1 MRENLP
7 VVAIVGQTNVGKSS
21 LSNAIAGFNRS
32 IVARESGTT
41 RDSVFVV
48 AEHKKSKFW
57 LADTAGLKKAADEF
71 EQSIQD
77 QILDAA
83 SSADITLVLVE
94 AGSVIDNE
102 DEQVARIVRQVQPD
116 QERKILVI
124 NKSDKIK
131 TEEYE
136 TEKKRWRRLGIEN
149 IVFTS
154 AIHKTGVAEMLDKV
168 VNAIPKKMKHD
179 PSDLKIA
186 FLGRPNVGKSSM
198 FNSLAERQQAVV
210 ADVAG
215 TTRDINS
222 VRVKYHNKLIE
233 LLDTAGIRRPG
244 KIEKG
249 LEQFSVLRTLR
260 AIEMADICVVLID
273 SEELLTSLDQKIIG
287 MVKDGNRGL
296 IVAVSKWDKYGAA
309 QESAEE
315 EAVNSE
321 NEEASSDGGPEKAT
335 ISIDSS
341 KIEALEEVEEG
352 DDDSDGKTSFSHTH
366 VLNKLTQQLDF
377 TPWAPVVFTSAV
389 DGKNLTK
396 IFELATE
403 IQKERSKRISTPQIN
418 NWLANTL
425 RKHEVPSSKGRLM
438 PKIQYAVQESGTDYP
453 SFKLFGNHVRKIHW
467 SYKRYLET
475 SLRREFG
482 FNGTPLEIWFIQ
494 KEVRG
499 QKKKTTYKD
508 KIANKRR

>member
-1 MRENLP
+1 M
-7 VVAIVGQTNVGKSS
+7 
-21 LSNAIAGFNRS
+21 
-32 IVARESGTT
+32 ARESGTT
-41 RDSVFVV
+41 RDSVFAV

-94 AGSVIDNE
+94 AGSMIDNE
-102 DEQVARIVRQVQPD
+102 DEQVAKIVRQVQPD
-116 QERKILVI
+116 QDKKILVI
-124 NKSDKIK
+124 NKSDKLK
-131 TEEYE
+131 SEDFDQEQ
-136 TEKKRWRRLGIEN
+136 KRWRRLGIEN

-154 AIHKTGVAEMLDKV
+154 AIHKDGLGGLLDQV
-168 VNAIPKKMKHD
+168 VKAIPKKLKHD
-179 PSDLKIA
+179 SSDLKIA

-198 FNSLAERQQAVV
+198 FNSLAKRQQAVV

-215 TTRDINS
+215 TTRDTNS
-222 VRVKYHNKLIE
+222 VRIKYHNKLVE

-244 KIEKG
+244 KIERG

-260 AIEMADICVVLID
+260 AIEQADICVVLVD
-273 SEELLTSLDQKIIG
+273 SVELLTSLDQKIIG

-296 IVAVSKWDKYGAA
+296 IVAISKWDKFEDVDIEIEEVTAEGDG
-309 QESAEE
+309 EE
-315 EAVNSE
+315 EAEYIQKVE
-321 NEEASSDGGPEKAT
+321 
-335 ISIDSS
+335 
-341 KIEALEEVEEG
+341 EEVQKEG
-352 DDDSDGKTSFSHTH
+352 QTGKDSFSTTH
-366 VLNKLTQQLDF
+366 VLNKLKVQLDF

-389 DGKNLTK
+389 DGKNINK
-396 IFELATE
+396 ILELATE
-403 IQKERSKRISTPQIN
+403 IQKERTKRVRTPEIN
-418 NWLANTL
+418 NWLAKAVRN
-425 RKHEVPSSKGRLM
+425 HEVPSAKGRLL

-482 FNGTPLEIWFIQ
+482 FNGTPIEIWFIQ
-494 KEVRG
+494 KAVRG
-499 QKKKTTYKD
+499 KTKKTTYRD
-508 KIANKRR
+508 KGSYK